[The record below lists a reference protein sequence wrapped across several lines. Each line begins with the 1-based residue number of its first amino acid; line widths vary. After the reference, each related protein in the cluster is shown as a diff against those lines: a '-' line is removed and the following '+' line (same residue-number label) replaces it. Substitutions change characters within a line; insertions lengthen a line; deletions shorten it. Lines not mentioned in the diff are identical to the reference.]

1 MVARNAKHKT
11 RRIVIPVMI
20 AAVFICLAVIP
31 FARAGKNPNVTIV
44 SPVIPLYEVK
54 DTHIP
59 LPYSDGAAV
68 VTVYYDFHLLKRD
81 IYILGLNVSTEAY
94 TVKNVKNGEKTK
106 VTDIERYRS
115 ILDKF

>member
-1 MVARNAKHKT
+1 M
-11 RRIVIPVMI
+11 
-20 AAVFICLAVIP
+20 
-31 FARAGKNPNVTIV
+31 
-44 SPVIPLYEVK
+44 
-54 DTHIP
+54 
-59 LPYSDGAAV
+59 